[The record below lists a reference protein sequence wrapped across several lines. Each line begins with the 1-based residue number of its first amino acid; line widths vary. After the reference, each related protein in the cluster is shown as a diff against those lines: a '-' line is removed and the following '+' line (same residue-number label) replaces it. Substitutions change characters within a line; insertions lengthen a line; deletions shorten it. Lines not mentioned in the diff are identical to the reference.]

1 MAVPE
6 ASVTLTG
13 EARGYARP
21 ADSGNVVTRHFCPNC
36 GAPVF
41 SVNSAMPGMMF
52 LRASSLD
59 DMEVFKPQMHVFTSR
74 APSWDKPTEGLPA
87 FATMP
92 PGM

>member
-1 MAVPE
+1 VPE
-6 ASVTLTG
+6 ESVALIG
-13 EARGYARP
+13 ETKGYARP
-21 ADSGNVVTRHFCPNC
+21 ADSGNIVTRHFCPTC

-41 SVNSAMPGMMF
+41 SLNSGMPGMMF

-59 DMEVFKPQMHVFTSR
+59 DMEVFKPQMHVYASR
-74 APSWDKPTEGLPA
+74 APSWEHSTEGLPA